1 MEEEKKAFLL
11 YHEGIDDILALPRE
25 SAGAVIQAI
34 YVYVN
39 TGALP
44 KDFTPLEEMVFRH
57 MRQGIDRNA
66 EKWERERKKRQ
77 DRARN
82 AANAKWKKFAEEH
95 GTTTDELQRLMDTA
109 AKACN
114 SMQPQNEPCYSI
126 PEHNNECASTPKQD
140 ILCQSMHE
148 QIKHNTEK
156 NNSANKVNVS
166 VNVPVSVSGN
176 GSVPVSVSVNDPVPV
191 KEEVRVEK
199 GKEEGAGGNH
209 WEEPRP
215 SRAAPMLRM
224 NAVIVPDEPPKSKDG
239 LVFGSEEYI
248 RIFNEESDR
257 FALPGEKPRYFA
269 DLTGPMLVNLE
280 RCEQSRLQ
288 SGRPKERS
296 SLVRD
301 ELIAH
306 GFW

>member
-191 KEEVRVEK
+191 KEEVGVEK

>member
-44 KDFTPLEEMVFRH
+44 EDFTPLEEMVFRH

-95 GTTTDELQRLMDTA
+95 GTTTDELQRLMDSA
-109 AKACN
+109 AK
-114 SMQPQNEPCYSI
+114 PCYSI
-126 PEHNNECASTPKQD
+126 PEHNNECTSIPKQD
-140 ILCQSMHE
+140 FLYPSMHE
-148 QIKHNTEK
+148 QIKQNTEK
-156 NNSANKVNVS
+156 NDSANKVNVS
-166 VNVPVSVSGN
+166 VSDNDSVPVS
-176 GSVPVSVSVNDPVPV
+176 GSVPVSVNVNDPVPV

-199 GKEEGAGGNH
+199 GKERGAGGNH
-209 WEEPRP
+209 REEPRP

-224 NAVIVPDEPPKSKDG
+224 NAVIVPDEPPKLKDG
-239 LVFGSEEYI
+239 LVFGSDEYI

>member
-126 PEHNNECASTPKQD
+126 PEHKNECASTPKQD

-166 VNVPVSVSGN
+166 VNVPVSVS
-176 GSVPVSVSVNDPVPV
+176 VNDPVPV
-191 KEEVRVEK
+191 KEEVGVEK

>member
-109 AKACN
+109 AKACLSMQEQTDSCN
-114 SMQPQNEPCYSI
+114 SMQTHNDPCYSM
-126 PEHNNECASTPKQD
+126 PEHNDECTSTPKQD

-148 QIKHNTEK
+148 QIKHNTEE

-166 VNVPVSVSGN
+166 VNVPVSVS
-176 GSVPVSVSVNDPVPV
+176 VNDPVPV
-191 KEEVRVEK
+191 KEEVGVEK

-224 NAVIVPDEPPKSKDG
+224 NAVIVPDEPLKSKDG

>member
-114 SMQPQNEPCYSI
+114 SIQTQNEPCYSI

-156 NNSANKVNVS
+156 II
-166 VNVPVSVSGN
+166 
-176 GSVPVSVSVNDPVPV
+176 
-191 KEEVRVEK
+191 
-199 GKEEGAGGNH
+199 
-209 WEEPRP
+209 
-215 SRAAPMLRM
+215 L
-224 NAVIVPDEPPKSKDG
+224 
-239 LVFGSEEYI
+239 
-248 RIFNEESDR
+248 
-257 FALPGEKPRYFA
+257 
-269 DLTGPMLVNLE
+269 
-280 RCEQSRLQ
+280 
-288 SGRPKERS
+288 
-296 SLVRD
+296 
-301 ELIAH
+301 LIK
-306 GFW
+306 